1 MHLCYNDIC
10 IFCVK
15 DEGKMKVGFDNN
27 QYLQLQSQKI
37 AERVSEFGGKLYLEF
52 GGKLFD
58 DHHAS
63 RVLPG
68 FMPDSKIVML
78 STMKDQVEVVI
89 VINAQ
94 DIAQNKLRS
103 DVGITY
109 DEDVLRLYDLLTN
122 RGLYVGSIV
131 ISQFSKDNNAAVKFQ
146 RKLQSHGIKVY
157 RHYRIEGYP
166 SNVAHIVSEQGFGKN
181 DYVETSRNIVVIT
194 APGPGSGKMATCL
207 SQMYHD
213 SIRGIRSGYAKYETF
228 PIWNLPLN
236 HPVNI
241 AYEAATADLND
252 INMID
257 PWHMQAYGLSAV
269 NYNRDVEVFP
279 VLNAIFT
286 RVLGSSPYKSPTDMG
301 VNMVGYCISDDDAC
315 VEASRQE
322 IIRRY
327 LSAKVSARK
336 GLASSTIADKLQLIM
351 SKLNLNENDRKVL
364 VEARKREGKTGCN
377 SAAIELPD
385 GRVVCGKQS
394 DLLSSAAA
402 TLLNA
407 VKALADLPDVNLIAP
422 TALEPIQ
429 RLKTASLGDITNE
442 LRCDEALIALT
453 VSASVNPMA
462 GLAVDQLVKLR
473 GCQMHLTTIPSHAD
487 AKILRKL
494 GLQFTSDDKYSC
506 TRVFFN

>member
-1 MHLCYNDIC
+1 
-10 IFCVK
+10 
-15 DEGKMKVGFDNN
+15 MKIGFDNN
-27 QYLQLQSQKI
+27 KYLQLQSQKI
-37 AERVSEFGGKLYLEF
+37 SERVKEFGGKLYLEF

-78 STMKDQVEVVI
+78 STMKEQVEIVI
-89 VINAQ
+89 VINAI

-131 ISQFSKDNNAAVKFQ
+131 ISQFNEENNAAVKFQ
-146 RKLQSHGIKVY
+146 RKLESHGIKVY

-166 SNVAHIVSEQGFGKN
+166 SNVSHIVSEQGFGKN
-181 DYVETSRNIVVIT
+181 EYVETTRNIVVIT

-213 SIRGIRSGYAKYETF
+213 SVRGVRSGYAKYETF

-257 PWHMQAYGLSAV
+257 PWHMQAYGLSVV

-286 RVLGSSPYKSPTDMG
+286 KVLGSSPYNSPTDMG

-315 VEASRQE
+315 KQASKQE

-327 LSAKVSARK
+327 LAAKVSARK
-336 GLASSTIADKLQLIM
+336 GASSASIVDKLQLIM
-351 SKLNLNENDRKVL
+351 SKLELSETDRKVL
-364 VEARKREGKTGCN
+364 VAARQHEEQSGCY
-377 SAAIELPD
+377 SAALELPD
-385 GRVVCGKQS
+385 GQIVTGKQS
-394 DLLSSAAA
+394 ELLSSAAA

-407 VKALADLPDVNLIAP
+407 LKALANLPDVNLIAP

-429 RLKTASLGDITNE
+429 LLKTSRLGDITAE

-462 GLAVDQLVKLR
+462 GLAVEQLVKLR

-494 GLQFTSDDKYSC
+494 GVQFTSDDKYFSS
-506 TRVFFN
+506 RVFFQ